1 MRVFILIAFT
11 VFCFLP
17 AHAQVEDINQEREAL
32 LNDFVDDMADTLKY
46 KIYSKLAE
54 SYKFVDLDTTIK
66 YGMLAESILDPSIYP
81 AKVATAKGVSA
92 WAYFM
97 KGEYDISLQIAEDAY
112 ELVEDLPGIHQIKYQ
127 LLHDQG
133 TIYGAMGMYEL
144 GLRKFYEIIEIFDAN
159 SNEEG
164 YYITLSNI
172 GVMYMRLESYEAAL
186 EIFERLDEEMPQTMA
201 ARVSIP
207 VNLGFIHY
215 DLRNYEEAKYHLN
228 KALSLTGNIDPRVY
242 GLSNFKLGQVH
253 NAEFEYEFAIN
264 AFESSIEVFRNRQNE
279 LETVQSL
286 NGLAIANQGLGQ
298 LTSALNYALEGYNIA
313 NEYNAI
319 PEKHATLE
327 TLYLISKEMGNTE
340 QALKYHEDYKE
351 ISDFLK
357 SSETNSEI
365 GRISAEYEF
374 NKREAELLAAS
385 KQAELISTSKIQQQ
399 QTLLIASVTVIILSG
414 LVMIGMYRNFHQKKA
429 NNYLLNLK
437 NQEIQDQAEKLRASN
452 MVKDRIFSM
461 IAHDLRGPLS
471 SLYGVIS
478 LIEMNKA
485 SQEELDKLIPNVAR
499 RFKYTSTLLN
509 NLLQWAQSQMEGY
522 RVNPEVFDINIVVS
536 NKKALLQTNIDEKR
550 LNFCQ
555 PEGEFLV
562 YADLNMIDLVVQ
574 NLLSNAIK
582 FSHLDDDIS
591 VLIETEGDTYKIC
604 VKDTG
609 IGIKRENQDQLFSGT
624 FFTTKGTMDE
634 SGTGLGLMLC
644 KEFIE
649 KNSGEII
656 VESSYGVGST
666 FCFTLPI
673 AKE

>member
-1 MRVFILIAFT
+1 MRLFILIAFSIICYAPT
-11 VFCFLP
+11 Q
-17 AHAQVEDINQEREAL
+17 AQIDDLNQDKDVL
-32 LNDFVDDMADTLKY
+32 LTEFIDDMADTLKFE
-46 KIYSKLAE
+46 IFSDIAE

-66 YGMLAESILDPSIYP
+66 YGMLAESVIDAAIYP
-81 AKVATAKGVSA
+81 AKVARAKGFSA

-97 KGEYDISLQIAEDAY
+97 KGEYDLSLQIAEEAY
-112 ELVEDLPGIHQIKYQ
+112 ALVVDLPGFHQIKFQ
-127 LLHDQG
+127 LLNDQG

-144 GLRKFYEIIEIFDAN
+144 GLRKFYEIIEIFDSN
-159 SNEEG
+159 SDEEG
-164 YYITLSNI
+164 YYVTLSNI

-186 EIFERLDEEMPQTMA
+186 EIFERLDKEMPQSMA

-215 DLRNYEEAKYHLN
+215 DLNNYEEAKFHLN
-228 KALSLTGNIDPRVY
+228 RALGLTGNIDPRVY
-242 GLSNFKLGQVH
+242 GLSNFKLGQVYS
-253 NAEFEYEFAIN
+253 AEFDYERAIT
-264 AFESSIEVFRNRQNE
+264 AFESSIEVFRGRQNE

-286 NGLAIANQGLGQ
+286 NGLALAHRGLGK
-298 LTSALNYALEGYNIA
+298 LAAALNYALEGYSIA
-313 NEYNAI
+313 NTYNAI

-327 TLYLISKEMGNTE
+327 SLYLISKEIGDTE
-340 QALKYHEDYKE
+340 KALKYHEDYKE

-374 NKREAELLAAS
+374 NKREAELLATS
-385 KQAELISTSKIQQQ
+385 KQAELISASKIKQQQ
-399 QTLLIASVTVIILSG
+399 LLLIASVTVIILSG

-429 NNYLLNLK
+429 NNYLLSLK

-485 SQEELDKLIPNVAR
+485 SQEELDILIPNVAR

-522 RVNPEVFDINIVVS
+522 RINPEVFDINTVVA

-555 PEGEFLV
+555 PKGEFLV

-582 FSHLDDDIS
+582 FSHIKDNIS
-591 VLIETEGDTYKIC
+591 VLIKTEGDTYKVC
-604 VKDTG
+604 VQDTG
-609 IGIKRENQDQLFSGT
+609 IGINKENQEQLFSGT
-624 FFTTKGTMDE
+624 FFTTNGTMDE
-634 SGTGLGLMLC
+634 KGTGLGLMLC

-649 KNSGEII
+649 RNSGEII
-656 VESSYGVGST
+656 VESTYGKGST

-673 AKE
+673 AK